1 LGENNKGPVKMKN
14 DFHISKLIP
23 QPYHFGS
30 DPITTYIKVAINN
43 IYSTYIKKSDAFS
56 NLKLVEKQFS
66 YITKNIS
73 SPNDIYL
80 GLLLTRT
87 HGYFLSST
95 QLAMAG
101 QVTESYSLI
110 RGCLECS
117 AYALHIHTNKNLED
131 VWLNRNMEEASKRAC
146 RKAFQITSIKQTLS
160 SYEPRLE
167 EIWSTLYEL
176 TIDFGAH
183 PNQASILS
191 TSKIDNQE
199 DSIHLQNRVISS
211 SDLNIDLSLKTVY
224 EAGICALLIFEK
236 IKPEFFKILGI
247 SQELEVLRNKKIIP
261 E

>member
-1 LGENNKGPVKMKN
+1 MSG
-14 DFHISKLIP
+14 
-23 QPYHFGS
+23 
-30 DPITTYIKVAINN
+30 
-43 IYSTYIKKSDAFS
+43 
-56 NLKLVEKQFS
+56 QF
-66 YITKNIS
+66 
-73 SPNDIYL
+73 
-80 GLLLTRT
+80 
-87 HGYFLSST
+87 
-95 QLAMAG
+95 A
-101 QVTESYSLI
+101 ESYSLI

-131 VWLNRNMEEASKRAC
+131 MWLNRNMDEASKKAC
-146 RKAFQITSIKQTLS
+146 RKAFKITPIKQTLS

-191 TSKIDNQE
+191 TSKIENQK
-199 DSIHLQNRVISS
+199 DSISLQNNVISS

-247 SQELEVLRNKKIIP
+247 SQELEVLRNKKIVP